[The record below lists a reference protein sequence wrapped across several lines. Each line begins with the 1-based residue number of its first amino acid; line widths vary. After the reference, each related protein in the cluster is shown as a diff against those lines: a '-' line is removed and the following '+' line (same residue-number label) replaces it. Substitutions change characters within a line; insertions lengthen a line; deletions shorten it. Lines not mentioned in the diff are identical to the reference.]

1 MSHERYMTTA
11 SSHERGG
18 PTALQGAR
26 IRRVLIT
33 YPRSGTH
40 WLKVLIEDAMGAEA
54 LRRRLIEP
62 AEAIDAV
69 EHESTERL
77 VYEHFD
83 FDMHG
88 AILDPASYPGLRMVL
103 LYRNPLDVLISQFHR
118 FAADG
123 QLPDNGL
130 SALEN
135 LKLYLHQSR
144 SDAPFPDAG
153 RIDWPLPESLREGV
167 RSRIVDWVR
176 SGRCLEV
183 RYEELVADTAREL
196 ARVLD
201 YLDIDYTATGLAEIV
216 ERNRF
221 ERRSGGRP
229 PGVEDPASHHRK
241 GVPGEWRAVY
251 DADDLRIIDA
261 TIGDYLDFLGYRL
274 DEQCLTTSSR

>member
-1 MSHERYMTTA
+1 MSHEREITMA
-11 SSHERGG
+11 SSHGRGSA
-18 PTALQGAR
+18 TAPQGAR
-26 IRRVLIT
+26 VRRVLIT

-40 WLKVLIEDAMGAEA
+40 WLRVLVEDAMGAEA
-54 LRRRLIEP
+54 LERRLIEP

-69 EHESTERL
+69 EHEATEQL

-88 AILDPASYPGLRMVL
+88 AILDPAWYPDLRMVL
-103 LYRNPLDVLISQFHR
+103 LYRNPLDVLISQFHK

-135 LKLYLHQSR
+135 LKLYLRQCR
-144 SDAPFPDAG
+144 SDAPSLDAG
-153 RIDWPLPESLREGV
+153 CTDWPLPESLREGV
-167 RSRIVDWVR
+167 RCRIVDWVR

-183 RYEELVADTAREL
+183 RYEELVADTEREL

-201 YLDIDYTATGLAEIV
+201 HFDIDYTASGLAEIV

-221 ERRSGGRP
+221 ERRAGGRA
-229 PGVEDPASHHRK
+229 PGVEDPTAHLRK
-241 GVPGEWRAVY
+241 GVPGEWRDIY
-251 DADDLRIIDA
+251 DADDLRIVHA
-261 TIGDYLDFLGYRL
+261 TIGDYLNFLGYAL
-274 DEQCLTTSSR
+274 DERCLAAGTW